1 MWISS
6 KVLTASPL
14 GAAYPVA
21 LPIFEGPLDLLLRLI
36 ETQELEISNVSLV
49 AVTDQYLRTVERLEE
64 VDPGALADFLVVA
77 SRLVYIKSRSLLP
90 QPRPADEEE
99 DEEEPADALVR
110 QLIEYR
116 RFKEVAGQLR
126 TREEQRLR
134 VYVRTAPPPE
144 LERRLELG
152 ELSLDHLVA
161 VLERVL
167 ARATTQPVLPRVKT
181 YPVTVAEQIVI
192 VRATLVAAGEPL
204 TFGDLLSAQSS
215 RLEVIVTFLAV
226 LELIKQRELV
236 AQQQD
241 AFSPIMLT
249 HVPLFGLSDQN
260 GAVTASRQET

>member
-1 MWISS
+1 MTPS
-6 KVLTASPL
+6 AL
-14 GAAYPVA
+14 GAAYPVTLA
-21 LPIFEGPLDLLLRLI
+21 VFEGPLDLLLRLI
-36 ETQELEISNVSLV
+36 ESQELEISTLSLV
-49 AVTDQYLRTVERLEE
+49 AVTDQYLRTVEAIDE

-90 QPRPADEEE
+90 QPRPVDEEE
-99 DEEEPADALVR
+99 EEEEPADALVR

-116 RFKEVAGQLR
+116 RFKEVAGNCA

-167 ARATTQPVLPRVKT
+167 ARVTTQPVLPRVKT
-181 YPVTVAEQIVI
+181 YAVTVAEQIVI
-192 VRATLVAAGEPL
+192 VRATLVAAGQPL
-204 TFGDLLSAQSS
+204 RFIDLLSAQTS

-226 LELIKQRELV
+226 LELIKQHEIL
-236 AQQQD
+236 AEQQD
-241 AFSPIMLT
+241 AFADITLT
-249 HVPLFGLSDQN
+249 HV
-260 GAVTASRQET
+260 A